1 MLQHSASAGDEGD
14 GLWLPLTQ
22 YAVKSGIS
30 TSTIRRK
37 IKANSILYRVEKGRY
52 LILFNESNNAL
63 ARQPTSVTQPVRVET
78 SGSETNGPTQPLG
91 KTPSEQELSLVP
103 LMEKTVHMVTEVF
116 EQTLKEKDG
125 RIYKLEKRNGELE
138 LSLAEVKTLVHALEE
153 KYNVRY

>member
-1 MLQHSASAGDEGD
+1 MSQHVSAGNEGD
-14 GLWLPLTQ
+14 GLWLPLTE

-37 IKANSILYRVEKGRY
+37 IKADSILYRIEKGRY

-63 ARQPTSVTQPVRVET
+63 ARQPTSVTHPVGVET
-78 SGSETNGPTQPLG
+78 AGSETNGQTQPLG
-91 KTPSEQELSLVP
+91 KTPSEQELNLVP

-125 RIYKLEKRNGELE
+125 RIHKLEKRNGELE
-138 LSLAEVKTLVHALEE
+138 QSLAEVKTLVNALEE